1 MVPAEIFR
9 KVRQIEISTRR
20 LVNDTLAGEYQSVFK
35 GQGMEFRE
43 VRQYSPGDEV
53 RSIDWNVTAR
63 MSEPYVRRYHEER
76 ELSVM
81 LVVDASGSA
90 DFGSVRQFK
99 RELAAELA
107 AVLSF
112 AATTNNDRVG
122 LLIFTD
128 RIELLIPPRKGRRHV
143 LRLIRDMLV
152 FEPQGR
158 GTDIKL
164 ALDTVNLVLRRHSV
178 VFLVSD
184 FLADPEQYRQALAV
198 TNRRHDVVAM
208 DLHDPMERDIPDVG
222 LLVLEDAETGALRQV
237 DTSSRRWRNE
247 FEAGVRRIRS
257 RQELRLHELQGGQ
270 GGSNDRPGLRGRPGN
285 LLQATLQAHGQVGG
299 ARGMPRDCGFPS
311 SRERRGRMS
320 KTARL
325 LALVLSASLALAA
338 YGTASAQA
346 PPDVDVSLTAE
357 IDDAAPPTVGDPITF
372 TLTVTHPPGYR
383 VTFPRL
389 YGIWGAF
396 EVRSQSAVENADHLD
411 GTRTTSQSIE
421 AVLFETGDFTTPDV
435 PITVRDS
442 AGQVRTETASGASVT
457 VVSVLTPGDEPKDIK
472 PPAEIYQPPFAELTR
487 TVYERAWVIAGA
499 VLALLLVVAAYLL
512 MRGRGR
518 SRAGRYTLSASD
530 RPGGAAQDRGARPAL
545 PEPLQG
551 TLHAR
556 HRLHPALPGTRL
568 RHAGPRPDH
577 R

>member
-208 DLHDPMERDIPDVG
+208 DLHVVTAVRDGEG
-222 LLVLEDAETGALRQV
+222 LPSRTAVTTWWRWTCTIRWSATSRTWGCWCWRMRRPAPFARSTRAAAGGA
-237 DTSSRRWRNE
+237 TSSRR
-247 FEAGVRRIRS
+247 ASDDS
-257 RQELRLHELQGGQ
+257 R
-270 GGSNDRPGLRGRPGN
+270 P
-285 LLQATLQAHGQVGG
+285 TG
-299 ARGMPRDCGFPS
+299 AMP
-311 SRERRGRMS
+311 
-320 KTARL
+320 
-325 LALVLSASLALAA
+325 
-338 YGTASAQA
+338 
-346 PPDVDVSLTAE
+346 
-357 IDDAAPPTVGDPITF
+357 
-372 TLTVTHPPGYR
+372 
-383 VTFPRL
+383 
-389 YGIWGAF
+389 
-396 EVRSQSAVENADHLD
+396 
-411 GTRTTSQSIE
+411 
-421 AVLFETGDFTTPDV
+421 
-435 PITVRDS
+435 
-442 AGQVRTETASGASVT
+442 
-457 VVSVLTPGDEPKDIK
+457 
-472 PPAEIYQPPFAELTR
+472 
-487 TVYERAWVIAGA
+487 
-499 VLALLLVVAAYLL
+499 
-512 MRGRGR
+512 
-518 SRAGRYTLSASD
+518 SRA
-530 RPGGAAQDRGARPAL
+530 
-545 PEPLQG
+545 
-551 TLHAR
+551 
-556 HRLHPALPGTRL
+556 
-568 RHAGPRPDH
+568 PRWTGWQ
-577 R
+577 